1 MGGWLT
7 RVLRRGHEGEQRRV
21 IDVGWLVD
29 ADKSGFI
36 YDSPRIYQRKA
47 PPQPSAKAVGY
58 CPAVLDFEARHVEI
72 PCPVDMHLRLGKD
85 ESGQYRLEFVTTPKS
100 AAGPKVLAKLV
111 TLNGA
116 SQWREPGRPVIQVS
130 APYRF
135 VADEPVCLNQ
145 LPPIFHFRHAPLPG
159 VMIGGRFPTHL
170 WPRIL
175 LWAFEWH
182 DTTQDLILKRGEPWF
197 YLRFEAAD
205 PTRQVRLVEATMT
218 PELRSYCDAMDGVV
232 NYVNRSFSLFPTA
245 ERRRPPKLLSRAD
258 RPYAAEN

>member
-7 RVLRRGHEGEQRRV
+7 RALRRGHEGEQRRV

-85 ESGQYRLEFVTTPKS
+85 ETGQYRLEFVTTPKS

-135 VADEPVCLNQ
+135 VADEPVWLNQ

-182 DTTQDLILKRGEPWF
+182 DTTQDLILKRG
-197 YLRFEAAD
+197 
-205 PTRQVRLVEATMT
+205 
-218 PELRSYCDAMDGVV
+218 
-232 NYVNRSFSLFPTA
+232 
-245 ERRRPPKLLSRAD
+245 
-258 RPYAAEN
+258 